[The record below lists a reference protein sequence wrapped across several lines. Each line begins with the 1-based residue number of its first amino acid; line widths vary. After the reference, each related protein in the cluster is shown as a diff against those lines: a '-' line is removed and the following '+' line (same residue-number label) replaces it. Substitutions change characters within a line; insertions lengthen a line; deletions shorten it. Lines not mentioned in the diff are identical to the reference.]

1 MHNGKKRYMTAEQMC
16 EQFQGVKYALWT
28 YWQNKKA
35 SRVPTWRI
43 INHLQHMGR
52 QGFFREMLW
61 HLLSFR
67 LHRILI
73 ALRNQGLLDTFQFED
88 HAE

>member
-1 MHNGKKRYMTAEQMC
+1 MTAEQMC

-43 INHLQHMGR
+43 INHLQHMDY

-61 HLLSFR
+61 HLLSSR

-73 ALRNQGLLDTFQFED
+73 ALRKQGLLDTFQFGD
-88 HAE
+88 YAE